1 MPNFS
6 PGEKKA
12 RLLMKRKSP
21 VFVKILACLL
31 LLGSFASFLL
41 PWMKL
46 STDVGPDQVRMSP
59 GEIIQNFLGQDA
71 ETTKHAA
78 LEGLRAAGMGDP
90 VTAKAA
96 WSLLDRILDGRFRPL
111 DLSELCR
118 DGATLCRS
126 FQRPDV
132 AQTLDLAGWAVWGVF
147 GLLALLG
154 LIALICQLTDHRG
167 GIVPYFLLGALL
179 AGGLLYLR
187 RELNTLI
194 VQQADTYLEQWGIS
208 ILTSYFQVDPAIV
221 KMGIGAYLCPFLAL
235 LAFLFMGI
243 KKKGKKPAAPS
254 PYPARRAPGTEERSG
269 ARVRTAEKSADPE
282 ATVWLDPPRESAGW
296 TCPRCR
302 KRLTDRQA
310 FCDACGQKRPAA
322 APGRNC
328 PSCGA
333 KLPEDAVFCPACGVR
348 VRAAEQSPLPKEQ
361 QDR

>member
-1 MPNFS
+1 M
-6 PGEKKA
+6 
-12 RLLMKRKSP
+12 MKRKSP

-31 LLGSFASFLL
+31 LLGSFASVLL

-59 GEIIQNFLGQDA
+59 GEIVQNFLGQDA
-71 ETTKHAA
+71 ETTKNAA
-78 LEGLRAAGMGDP
+78 VEGLRLAGTGDP
-90 VTAKAA
+90 VTVKSATN
-96 WSLLDRILDGRFRPL
+96 LLNLALDGRFRPW
-111 DLSELCR
+111 DLVTLCQ

-132 AQTLDLAGWAVWGVF
+132 AQTLDLAGWAVLGVF

-179 AGGLLYLR
+179 AAGLLLLR

-194 VQQADTYLEQWGIS
+194 VQQADSYLEQWGLS
-208 ILTSYFQVDPAIV
+208 ILTNYFQIDPAIV

-243 KKKGKKPAAPS
+243 KKKGRKPEAPS
-254 PYPARRAPGTEERSG
+254 PYPARRSTAQAERPVVRPRAAEEK
-269 ARVRTAEKSADPE
+269 AEPE
-282 ATVWLDPPRESAGW
+282 AALRPDPIRESTGW
-296 TCPRCR
+296 TCPRCH

-310 FCDACGQKRPAA
+310 FCDACGMRRPAA
-322 APGRNC
+322 VGRSC
-328 PSCGA
+328 PNCGA
-333 KLPEDAVFCPACGVR
+333 QLPADAMFCPACGVR
-348 VRAAEQSPLPKEQ
+348 VSTTGRDTDGEGYSRLPEQ
-361 QDR
+361 QKH